1 LRFPIRA
8 SGSREA
14 IMTDVQSLAEHGTL
28 PAAPPLAPKVA
39 AKEENLYTAKPRQLI
54 WWRFRK
60 HKLAVVSLWFMII
73 LSALAVFADFVA
85 PYQPFSLSKLNTF
98 APPSVVRLF
107 HEGELQRPF
116 IYALK
121 RTRDPET
128 ARVIYKEDQSK
139 VLPIEFFVKGEEYS
153 FLGLFDADI
162 HLFGVTDRKQK
173 INLLGTDS
181 LGRDLFTR
189 LLYGARVTLSAGLIG
204 VAFSF
209 VLGLTLGAISG
220 YYGGWLDAMIQRLM
234 EFIRSIPTIPLWMGL
249 AAALPI
255 AWDPLFV
262 YVLITIILSLIG
274 WTHLAR
280 VVRGRFFS
288 LKTEDYV
295 LAARLSGASEYRIV
309 TRHMLPAMTSY
320 IIAALTLAVP
330 EMILGE
336 TALSFLGLGLRP
348 PVVSW
353 GVLLQ
358 DAQNLRSISLAP
370 WLLSPGIAV
379 VLVVLAFNFIGDGL
393 RDAADPYG
401 Q

>member
-1 LRFPIRA
+1 
-8 SGSREA
+8 
-14 IMTDVQSLAEHGTL
+14 MTDIQTFDRLSAL
-28 PAAPPLAPKVA
+28 PATPPLAPKEA
-39 AKEENLYTAKPRQLI
+39 ARDENVYTAKPWTLI

-60 HKLAVVSLWFMII
+60 HKLAVVSLGFMIT
-73 LSALAVFADFVA
+73 LTLLAIFADFMS
-85 PYQPFSLSKLNTF
+85 PYLPGTFNKLNTF
-98 APPSVVRLF
+98 APPSVVRVI
-107 HEGELQRPF
+107 HDGQLQRPF
-116 IYALK
+116 IYPMK
-121 RTRDPET
+121 RTRDMET
-128 ARVIYKEDQSK
+128 ARVIYQEDRTK
-139 VLPIEFFVKGEEYS
+139 VLPVRFFVEGETYNL
-153 FLGLFDADI
+153 LGLVETKTHF
-162 HLFGVTDRKQK
+162 FGVDDRRQQ

-181 LGRDLFTR
+181 LGRDLFSR
-189 LLYGARVTLSAGLIG
+189 LLYGARVTLSAGLVG

-209 VLGLTLGAISG
+209 VLGLALGAVSG
-220 YYGGWLDAMIQRLM
+220 YYGGWLDSGIQRLM

-262 YVLITIILSLIG
+262 YVLITVILSLIG

-309 TRHMLPAMTSY
+309 TKHMLPAMTSY
-320 IIAALTLAVP
+320 IIASLTLAVP

-370 WLLSPGIAV
+370 WLLAPGVAV

>member
-1 LRFPIRA
+1 MTQI
-8 SGSREA
+8 SNT
-14 IMTDVQSLAEHGTL
+14 MTDPLYDAVM
-28 PAAPPLAPKVA
+28 AADEREVPPLANEETT
-39 AKEENLYTAKPRQLI
+39 KEGRSYTAKPWTLI

-60 HKLAVVSLWFMII
+60 HKLAMASLFFLI
-73 LSALAVFADFVA
+73 LCFISALFADFIS
-85 PYQPFSLSKLNTF
+85 PYRPGDIDKLNTF
-98 APPSVVRLF
+98 VPPAAIHLF
-107 HEGELQRPF
+107 HEGEFQGPF

-121 RTRDPET
+121 RSRDPET
-128 ARVIYKEDQSK
+128 ARVIYERDTTKIVRIS
-139 VLPIEFFVKGEEYS
+139 FFVEGPEYDL
-153 FLGLFDADI
+153 LGLVPTKL
-162 HLFGVTDRKQK
+162 HLFGAADKRQK

-209 VLGLTLGAISG
+209 VIGLFIGAIAG
-220 YYGGWLDAMIQRLM
+220 YYGGITDALIQRLM
-234 EFIRSIPTIPLWMGL
+234 EFIRSVPTIPLWMGL

-262 YVLITIILSLIG
+262 YVLITFILALIG

-280 VVRGRFFS
+280 VVRGRFFAIRN
-288 LKTEDYV
+288 EDYI
-295 LAARLSGASEYRIV
+295 LAARLAGASEYRII

-320 IIAALTLAVP
+320 IIAAVTLAIP

-370 WLLSPGIAV
+370 WLLSPGIAII
-379 VLVVLAFNFIGDGL
+379 LVVLAFNFLGDGL

-401 Q
+401 R

>member
-1 LRFPIRA
+1 MTMNPDMA
-8 SGSREA
+8 ENTATTPEA
-14 IMTDVQSLAEHGTL
+14 GADS
-28 PAAPPLAPKVA
+28 
-39 AKEENLYTAKPRQLI
+39 LYTANSWQLM
-54 WWRFRK
+54 WWRFSK
-60 HKLAVVSLWFMII
+60 HKLALVSLYFLAFAYIVAI
-73 LSALAVFADFVA
+73 LAEFVA
-85 PYQPFSLSKLNTF
+85 PYAPDSIERIQTF
-98 APPSVVRLF
+98 VPPQVVRVWHDGGPAL
-107 HEGELQRPF
+107 PF
-116 IYALK
+116 VYELK

-128 ARVIYKEDQSK
+128 ARVTYVEKTDKPLTIQWFVHGEKYKFWNLWESD
-139 VLPIEFFVKGEEYS
+139 L
-153 FLGLFDADI
+153 
-162 HLFGVTDRKQK
+162 HLFGIDHKRQK

-181 LGRDLFTR
+181 LGRDLLSR
-189 LLYGARVTLSAGLIG
+189 LIYGARVTLSAGLVG
-204 VAFSF
+204 VLFAF
-209 VLGLTLGAISG
+209 VLGLFFGAISG
-220 YYGGWLDAMIQRLM
+220 YWGGAADTAIQRLM
-234 EFIRSIPTIPLWMGL
+234 EFIRSVPHIPLWMGL

-255 AWDPLFV
+255 EWDPLFV
-262 YVLITIILSLIG
+262 YVLITIILALIG

-295 LAARLSGASEYRIV
+295 LAARLAGASEYRII
-309 TRHMLPAMTSY
+309 TKHMLPAMTSY
-320 IIAALTLAVP
+320 IIAAMTLAVP

-370 WLLSPGIAV
+370 WLLFPGVAV
-379 VLVVLAFNFIGDGL
+379 VVVVLAFNFLGDGL

>member
-1 LRFPIRA
+1 
-8 SGSREA
+8 
-14 IMTDVQSLAEHGTL
+14 MTDIQTFDSAATLA
-28 PAAPPLAPKVA
+28 PSPPLAPKEMA
-39 AKEENLYTAKPRQLI
+39 REENLYTAKPWTLI

-60 HKLAVVSLWFMII
+60 HRLAVVSLGFMIVLTLLAI
-73 LSALAVFADFVA
+73 LADFVS
-85 PYQPFSLSKLNTF
+85 PYLPFSFSKLNTF
-98 APPSVVRLF
+98 APPSIVRIM
-107 HEGELQRPF
+107 HDGELQRPF
-116 IYALK
+116 IYAMK
-121 RTRDPET
+121 RTRDLDT
-128 ARVIYKEDQSK
+128 ARVVYVEDRAK
-139 VLPIEFFVKGEEYS
+139 VLPIRFFVEGESYHL
-153 FLGLFDADI
+153 LGLVETKT
-162 HLFGVTDRKQK
+162 HLFGVDDKRQQ

-189 LLYGARVTLSAGLIG
+189 LLHGARVTLSAGLIG

-220 YYGGWLDAMIQRLM
+220 YYGGWLDAGIQRLM

-295 LAARLSGASEYRIV
+295 LAARLAGASEFRIV
-309 TRHMLPAMTSY
+309 TKHMLPAMTSY

-370 WLLSPGIAV
+370 WLLAPGVAV

>member
-1 LRFPIRA
+1 
-8 SGSREA
+8 
-14 IMTDVQSLAEHGTL
+14 MTDLQVLPPQSFA
-28 PAAPPLAPKVA
+28 PQAPPLAPKEQFNA
-39 AKEENLYTAKPRQLI
+39 DATYTAKPWTLI

-60 HKLAVVSLWFMII
+60 HKLAVVSLAFMAI
-73 LSALAVFADFVA
+73 LGFLAIFADFMS
-85 PYQPFSLSKLNTF
+85 PYTPNTISRLNTF
-98 APPSVVRLF
+98 APPNIVRVF
-107 HEGELQRPF
+107 HEGQLHRPF
-116 IYALK
+116 IYPMK
-121 RTRDPET
+121 RARDIET
-128 ARVIYKEDQSK
+128 ARVVYQEDRGK
-139 VLPIEFFVKGEEYS
+139 VLPIRFFVEGETYNL
-153 FLGLFDADI
+153 LGLVETNI
-162 HLFGVTDRKQK
+162 HFFGIDDRRQQV
-173 INLLGTDS
+173 NLLGTDS

-209 VLGLTLGAISG
+209 VLGLALGAISG
-220 YYGGWLDAMIQRLM
+220 YYGGWLDSMIQRLM

-280 VVRGRFFS
+280 VVRGRFLS
-288 LKTEDYV
+288 LKSEDYV
-295 LAARLSGASEYRIV
+295 LAARLAGASEYRIV

-320 IIAALTLAVP
+320 IIAAVTLAIP

-358 DAQNLRSISLAP
+358 DAQNLRTISLAP
-370 WLLSPGIAV
+370 WLLAPGVAV
-379 VLVVLAFNFIGDGL
+379 ILVVLAFNFIGDGL

>member
-1 LRFPIRA
+1 
-8 SGSREA
+8 
-14 IMTDVQSLAEHGTL
+14 MTDIQTFDSAATLA
-28 PAAPPLAPKVA
+28 PSPPLAPKEMA
-39 AKEENLYTAKPRQLI
+39 REENLYTAKPWTLI

-60 HKLAVVSLWFMII
+60 HRLAVVSLGFMII
-73 LSALAVFADFVA
+73 LTLLAILADFVS
-85 PYQPFSLSKLNTF
+85 PYLPFSFSKLNTF
-98 APPSVVRLF
+98 APPSIVRIM
-107 HEGELQRPF
+107 HDGELQRPF
-116 IYALK
+116 IYAMK
-121 RTRDPET
+121 RTRDLDT
-128 ARVIYKEDQSK
+128 ARVVYVEDRAK
-139 VLPIEFFVKGEEYS
+139 VLPIRFFVEGESYHL
-153 FLGLFDADI
+153 LGLVETKT
-162 HLFGVTDRKQK
+162 HLFGVDDKRQQ

-189 LLYGARVTLSAGLIG
+189 LLHGARVTLSAGLIG

-220 YYGGWLDAMIQRLM
+220 YYGGWLDAGIQRLM

-295 LAARLSGASEYRIV
+295 LAARLAGASEFRIV
-309 TRHMLPAMTSY
+309 TKHMLPAMTSY

-370 WLLSPGIAV
+370 WLLAPGVAV

>member
-1 LRFPIRA
+1 
-8 SGSREA
+8 
-14 IMTDVQSLAEHGTL
+14 MTDIQTL
-28 PAAPPLAPKVA
+28 PSETLLVPPLAPK
-39 AKEENLYTAKPRQLI
+39 EEFKADASSTAKPWTLI

-60 HKLAVVSLWFMII
+60 HKLAVVSLAFMVI
-73 LSALAVFADFVA
+73 LGLLAVFADFMSPYA
-85 PYQPFSLSKLNTF
+85 PTTINRVNTF
-98 APPSVVRLF
+98 APPTVVRVV
-107 HEGELQRPF
+107 HEGTLQRPF
-116 IYALK
+116 IYAMK
-121 RTRDPET
+121 RVRDPET
-128 ARVIYKEDQSK
+128 ARVVYQEDRTK
-139 VLPIEFFVKGEEYS
+139 VLPIDFFVRGEPYAL
-153 FLGLFDADI
+153 LGLVDTDLHF
-162 HLFGVTDRKQK
+162 FGIGDRRQQ

-181 LGRDLFTR
+181 LGRDIFTR

-209 VLGLTLGAISG
+209 VLGLALGAISG

-280 VVRGRFFS
+280 VVRGRFLS
-288 LKTEDYV
+288 LKSEDYV
-295 LAARLSGASEYRIV
+295 LAARLAGASEYRIV

-320 IIAALTLAVP
+320 IIAAVTLAIP

-358 DAQNLRSISLAP
+358 DAQNLRTISLAP
-370 WLLSPGIAV
+370 WLLAPGVAV
-379 VLVVLAFNFIGDGL
+379 ILVVLAFNFIGDGL

>member
-1 LRFPIRA
+1 MTLEATAA
-8 SGSREA
+8 SGEPEVKGREE
-14 IMTDVQSLAEHGTL
+14 D
-28 PAAPPLAPKVA
+28 
-39 AKEENLYTAKPRQLI
+39 LYTAKPWTLI

-60 HKLAVVSLWFMII
+60 HKLAVASLVFMII
-73 LSALAVFADFVA
+73 LAITAIFADFIS
-85 PYQPFSLSKLNTF
+85 PYTPFSFNRLNTF
-98 APPSVVRLF
+98 APPSIVRII
-107 HEGELQRPF
+107 HDGELQRPF
-116 IYALK
+116 IYAVK
-121 RTRDPET
+121 RKRDPET
-128 ARVIYKEDQSK
+128 ARVLYEEDRKK
-139 VLPIEFFVKGEEYS
+139 VLPIEFFVKGQPYK
-153 FLGLFDADI
+153 FLGLVETET
-162 HLFGVTDRKQK
+162 HLFGVNDRKQE

-209 VLGLTLGAISG
+209 VLGLALGSIAG
-220 YYGGWLDAMIQRLM
+220 YYGGWWDSGIQRLM
-234 EFIRSIPTIPLWMGL
+234 EFIRSVPTIPLWMGL
-249 AAALPI
+249 AAALPV

-280 VVRGRFFS
+280 VVRGRFLS
-288 LKTEDYV
+288 LRTEDYV
-295 LAARLSGASEYRIV
+295 LASRLCGASEYRIV
-309 TRHMLPAMTSY
+309 TKHMLPAMTSY
-320 IIAALTLAVP
+320 IIAAMTLAVP

-379 VLVVLAFNFIGDGL
+379 VLVVLAFNFLGDGL

-401 Q
+401 H

>member
-1 LRFPIRA
+1 MTLDATAA
-8 SGSREA
+8 SGEPDVKGREE
-14 IMTDVQSLAEHGTL
+14 D
-28 PAAPPLAPKVA
+28 
-39 AKEENLYTAKPRQLI
+39 LYTAKPWTLI

-60 HKLAVVSLWFMII
+60 HKLAVASLIFMVV
-73 LSALAVFADFVA
+73 LAITAIFADFIS
-85 PYQPFSLSKLNTF
+85 PYTPFSFNRLNTF
-98 APPSVVRLF
+98 APPSIVRII
-107 HEGELQRPF
+107 HDGELQRPF
-116 IYALK
+116 IYAVK
-121 RTRDPET
+121 RKRDPET
-128 ARVIYKEDQSK
+128 ARVLYEEDRKK
-139 VLPIEFFVKGEEYS
+139 VLPIEFFVTGQPYK
-153 FLGLFDADI
+153 FLGLVETEL
-162 HLFGVTDRKQK
+162 HLFGVNDRKQQ

-209 VLGLTLGAISG
+209 ILGLALGSIAG
-220 YYGGWLDAMIQRLM
+220 YYGGWWDSGIQRLM
-234 EFIRSIPTIPLWMGL
+234 EFIRSVPTIPLWMGL
-249 AAALPI
+249 AAALPV

-280 VVRGRFFS
+280 VVRGRFLS
-288 LKTEDYV
+288 LRTEDYV
-295 LAARLSGASEYRIV
+295 LASRLCGASEYRIV
-309 TRHMLPAMTSY
+309 TKHMLPAMTSY
-320 IIAALTLAVP
+320 IIAAMTLAVP

-379 VLVVLAFNFIGDGL
+379 VLVVLAFNFLGDGL

-401 Q
+401 H

>member
-1 LRFPIRA
+1 MAVDPIGIPVK
-8 SGSREA
+8 SSRE
-14 IMTDVQSLAEHGTL
+14 
-28 PAAPPLAPKVA
+28 
-39 AKEENLYTAKPRQLI
+39 EELYTAKPWTLI
-54 WWRFRK
+54 WWRFRQ
-60 HKLAVVSLWFMII
+60 HKLAVASLIFLVLTC
-73 LSALAVFADFVA
+73 LSALFADFIS
-85 PYQPFSLSKLNTF
+85 PYTPGSIDRLNTF
-98 APPSVVRLF
+98 APPRAIRVIHDGQLRM
-107 HEGELQRPF
+107 PF
-116 IYALK
+116 IYALA
-121 RTRDPET
+121 RTRDADT
-128 ARVIYKEDQSK
+128 ARVTYEEDTSR
-139 VLPIEFFVKGEEYS
+139 PIAVHLLVRGERYRL
-153 FLGLFDADI
+153 LGLFETDL
-162 HLFGVTDRKQK
+162 HLFGVDDPRQR
-173 INLLGTDS
+173 INLLGTDA
-181 LGRDLFTR
+181 LGRDMFTR
-189 LLYGARVTLSAGLIG
+189 LLYGGRITLSAGLIG

-209 VLGLTLGAISG
+209 ILGLALGAISG
-220 YYGGWLDAMIQRLM
+220 YYGGWLDVGIQRLM
-234 EFIRSIPTIPLWMGL
+234 EFIRSVPTIPLWMGL

-255 AWDPLFV
+255 VWDPLFV

-309 TRHMLPAMTSY
+309 TKHMLPAMTSY
-320 IIAALTLAVP
+320 IIAAMTLAVP

-370 WLLSPGIAV
+370 WLLSPGVAV
-379 VLVVLAFNFIGDGL
+379 VLVVLAFNFLGDGL

-401 Q
+401 R

>member
-1 LRFPIRA
+1 MTLDATAAAGEPDVK
-8 SGSREA
+8 GREE
-14 IMTDVQSLAEHGTL
+14 D
-28 PAAPPLAPKVA
+28 
-39 AKEENLYTAKPRQLI
+39 LYTAKPWTLI

-60 HKLAVVSLWFMII
+60 HKLAVASLIFMVV
-73 LSALAVFADFVA
+73 LAITAIFADFIS
-85 PYQPFSLSKLNTF
+85 PYTPFSFNRLNTF
-98 APPSVVRLF
+98 APPSIVRII
-107 HEGELQRPF
+107 HDGELQRPF
-116 IYALK
+116 IYAVK
-121 RTRDPET
+121 RKRDPET
-128 ARVIYKEDQSK
+128 ARVLYEEDRKK
-139 VLPIEFFVKGEEYS
+139 VLPIEFFVTGQPYK
-153 FLGLFDADI
+153 FLGLVETEL
-162 HLFGVTDRKQK
+162 HLFGVNDRKQQ

-209 VLGLTLGAISG
+209 ILGLALGSIAG
-220 YYGGWLDAMIQRLM
+220 YYGGWWDSGIQRLM
-234 EFIRSIPTIPLWMGL
+234 EFIRSVPTIPLWMGL
-249 AAALPI
+249 AAALPV

-280 VVRGRFFS
+280 VVRGRFLS
-288 LKTEDYV
+288 LRTEDYV
-295 LAARLSGASEYRIV
+295 LASRLCGASEYRIV
-309 TRHMLPAMTSY
+309 TKHMLPAMTSY
-320 IIAALTLAVP
+320 IIAAMTLAVP

-379 VLVVLAFNFIGDGL
+379 VLVVLAFNFLGDGL

-401 Q
+401 H

>member
-1 LRFPIRA
+1 MTH
-8 SGSREA
+8 
-14 IMTDVQSLAEHGTL
+14 MTDTVNDPLFGHVLDEERQDV
-28 PAAPPLAPKVA
+28 PPLAASQTSKDGRA
-39 AKEENLYTAKPRQLI
+39 FTARPWTLI

-60 HKLAVVSLWFMII
+60 HKLAVASLVFLI
-73 LSALAVFADFVA
+73 LCFISAAFADFIS
-85 PYQPFSLSKLNTF
+85 PYRPGDIEKLNTF
-98 APPSVVRLF
+98 VPPTRIHLF
-107 HEGELQRPF
+107 HQGEFKGPF

-121 RTRDPET
+121 RSRDPET
-128 ARVIYKEDQSK
+128 ARVIYERDTTKIVPVK
-139 VLPIEFFVKGEEYS
+139 FFVEDGEYNL
-153 FLGLFDADI
+153 LGLFPTKT
-162 HLFGVTDRKQK
+162 HLFGTNDRKNK
-173 INLLGTDS
+173 INLLGTDT

-189 LLYGARVTLSAGLIG
+189 LLYGARVTLSAGIIG

-209 VLGLTLGAISG
+209 VIGLFIGSIAG
-220 YYGGWLDAMIQRLM
+220 YYGGVVDNIIQRLM
-234 EFIRSIPTIPLWMGL
+234 EFIRSVPTIPLWMGL

-262 YVLITIILSLIG
+262 YVLITFILALIG

-280 VVRGRFFS
+280 VVRGRFFA
-288 LKTEDYV
+288 LRNEDYI
-295 LAARLSGASEYRIV
+295 LAARLAGASEYRVI

-320 IIAALTLAVP
+320 IIAAVTLAIP

-358 DAQNLRSISLAP
+358 DAQNLRTIDLAP
-370 WLLSPGIAV
+370 WLLSPGIAII
-379 VLVVLAFNFIGDGL
+379 LVVLAFNFLGDGL

-401 Q
+401 R